1 MVELPE
7 KYLQKCTVRL
17 RISGEQGT
25 GFFVSPGLILTC
37 SHVVAFAGSS
47 PIHVFWKAENQNYT
61 AKVEKI
67 LEDSKLDLALL
78 KLETEVPNHPC
89 VYFDQTVP
97 QTDDP
102 LFIFGYP
109 KDCYEDYSD
118 GDSATFKYEGESFKG
133 TVLWHKLKAG
143 QIKEGFSGSPLLNL
157 RTGGVCGIVNISRS
171 TTSDLGGRAVS
182 TTVILSHF
190 PQLVVQKQNRQ
201 RTGINPFEFGNPVQP
216 KHFYGR
222 QRAIADLKN
231 RIGAISAQCINIVG
245 QRRNGKSSLLRYIK
259 ECTEVFCVPQQKPLI
274 VTLDL
279 QNRRLHTP
287 EGIIKELRRSII
299 KYTQI
304 EPWSLEANQEPYEYE
319 IEDGLID
326 LRDRGYRLIVMFDEF
341 ECIGQHLEQFQ
352 DWGGDWR
359 AKAGNQLFALVIA
372 SKRPLSEI
380 YNIMKLESPFG
391 NIFNQTILGA
401 LEEDAW
407 HNLVLDG
414 FKEGGDL
421 DSPDP
426 LYQGG
431 NKSRER
437 EFIPTLSRGVEGGL
451 DYTSLQWIDDL
462 AGGLPYYTQMA
473 AALLWQHGELEQ
485 AEAEFIFQA
494 TPRFQELWEDLT
506 VQERHALRHAAGTS
520 GLATP
525 SLAISKN
532 LQRHGLLRL
541 DNRLFSSAF
550 AEFVR
555 EQR

>member
-1 MVELPE
+1 MVEFPE

-17 RISGEQGT
+17 RIAGEQGT

-37 SHVVAFAGSS
+37 SHVVADAASS
-47 PIHVFWKAENQNYT
+47 PIDVFWKAENQNYT
-61 AKVEKI
+61 AKVEKL

-78 KLETEVPNHPC
+78 KLETEVANHPC
-89 VYFDQTVP
+89 VSFDQTVP

-133 TVLWHKLKAG
+133 NVLWHKLKAG

-190 PQLVVQKQNRQ
+190 PQLVAQKPNRQ
-201 RTGINPFEFGNPVQP
+201 RTGINPFEFGNPVQA

-222 QRAIADLKN
+222 QRAIADVKN

-245 QRRNGKSSLLRYIK
+245 QRRNGKSSLLRYIR
-259 ECTEVFCVPQQKPLI
+259 ERTEVFCVPQQKPLI

-304 EPWSLEANQEPYEYE
+304 EPWSEEANQEPYEYE
-319 IEDGLID
+319 VEDGLID

-380 YNIMKLESPFG
+380 YNIMRLESPFG

-407 HNLVLDG
+407 RSLVLDG
-414 FKEGGDL
+414 FKEGNNLGM
-421 DSPDP
+421 
-426 LYQGG
+426 QG
-431 NKSRER
+431 
-437 EFIPTLSRGVEGGL
+437 LV
-451 DYTSLQWIDDL
+451 SLQWIDEI

-506 VQERHALRHAAGTS
+506 VQEQHALRHFAGIS
-520 GLATP
+520 GLSYP

-541 DNRLFSSAF
+541 DNRLFGSAF
-550 AEFVR
+550 TEFVR